1 MKTRELIEILLTSTL
16 KNYGSIFRK
25 GRRNTKRVEEKSL
38 NHLIKFLIYNHY
50 KMSVTTKEKSFSSID
65 ERSFNLKE
73 TREIEEKID
82 IIERLQFLAS
92 ISNNCK
98 KVFTEA
104 YQQNE
109 QIKKNVEYY
118 NYRVDMIN
126 EAIDELKLDR
136 TKLERIE
143 LPEGFH
149 IDDKEISNVF
159 PKIEIK

>member
-1 MKTRELIEILLTSTL
+1 
-16 KNYGSIFRK
+16 
-25 GRRNTKRVEEKSL
+25 
-38 NHLIKFLIYNHY
+38 
-50 KMSVTTKEKSFSSID
+50 MSVTTKEKSFSSID

-82 IIERLQFLAS
+82 IIERLQFLSS

-149 IDDKEISNVF
+149 IDDKEISTVF